1 MTGFHTG
8 RSGDEPLHA
17 RSPLR
22 LRLGLAGVGLVC
34 AIAGIVV
41 FALVNVPSMVGIFAA
56 LAVIALVDAAVV
68 TRHLNSGARYQPGP
82 EVPPYEPS
90 HADAPP
96 PGPPPDV
103 PAGRRHARFV
113 WAASVALVLV
123 INAWAWIWR
132 LSPTWAVVVSAVA
145 AVLLLAGVVASNT
158 GSAVLQG
165 NSVPGTEP
173 GDENQTEPGSGT
185 TASAEFARPTHAAE
199 AGTGGYDTSVP
210 LGRWRAP
217 VRRSTGAGSGA
228 GGRNVTR
235 RVS

>member
-1 MTGFHTG
+1 MSGFQTGFHTG

-22 LRLGLAGVGLVC
+22 LRLGLAGVGLAC

-41 FALVNVPSMVGIFAA
+41 FVLVHVPSMVGIFAA

-68 TRHLNSGARYQPGP
+68 MRHLNSGARYQPGP

-103 PAGRRHARFV
+103 PVARRHARFV
-113 WAASVALVLV
+113 WAALVALVLV
-123 INAWAWIWR
+123 INAWAWVWR
-132 LSPTWAVVVSAVA
+132 LSPPWAVVVSAVA

-165 NSVPGTEP
+165 NSVPGTE
-173 GDENQTEPGSGT
+173 GETEHKHEHERTT
-185 TASAEFARPTHAAE
+185 TAAT
-199 AGTGGYDTSVP
+199 
-210 LGRWRAP
+210 
-217 VRRSTGAGSGA
+217 RS
-228 GGRNVTR
+228 RLP
-235 RVS
+235 

>member
-1 MTGFHTG
+1 MSSMSGFHTG

-34 AIAGIVV
+34 AIAGMVV
-41 FALVNVPSMVGIFAA
+41 FAMVNVPTMVGIFAA
-56 LAVIALVDAAVV
+56 LAVVALVDAAVV
-68 TRHLNSGARYQPGP
+68 VRHLNSGARYQPGP

-90 HADAPP
+90 HADEPP

-103 PAGRRHARFV
+103 PVSRRHARFI
-113 WAASVALVLV
+113 WAALIALALV

-145 AVLLLAGVVASNT
+145 AVLLLVGVVASNT

-165 NSVPGTEP
+165 NSVPGIETDTEA
-173 GDENQTEPGSGT
+173 GADAATWATE
-185 TASAEFARPTHAAE
+185 ADAE
-199 AGTGGYDTSVP
+199 AGAGAETWTAARSHQP
-210 LGRWRAP
+210 LGRG
-217 VRRSTGAGSGA
+217 RR
-228 GGRNVTR
+228 
-235 RVS
+235 